1 MPIESVLAID
11 TGTQTTRAALV
22 SADGSL
28 LDMASSPLS
37 MSTPR
42 PGWAE
47 QEPERVK
54 RMAEEMKRL
63 HAEIKAEGTASG
75 NPLPGQS
82 RK

>member
-1 MPIESVLAID
+1 MPLESVLAID

-22 SADGSL
+22 SPDGSI

-47 QEPERVK
+47 QEPERWWSATVDNVSAVMS
-54 RMAEEMKRL
+54 RNP
-63 HAEIKAEGTASG
+63 GTAVG
-75 NPLPGQS
+75 PGGACGQMQ
-82 RK
+82 